1 LLLFAWP
8 HDPHDSIRQPGVQH
22 RSPKAYKCRGWQCR
36 SRATTL
42 LILLVPAGVCTAV
55 LSLDHL
61 DAIRLAEIDKI
72 VPFLPPG
79 ARILDLGAGTGKQAL
94 ELQRRG
100 FDVTAIEIADS
111 NYATQRVF
119 PITDYDGWT
128 IPLADASIDVVFS
141 SNVLEHVAD
150 LARMHAEIRRVLAPG
165 GSCLHVL
172 PTHTWRLWSTLA
184 SYLEAISF
192 FTSSLPR
199 LFPQA
204 TPRAAE
210 LQRLREAWYRT
221 ARHTVGLCLPRR
233 HGERG
238 NVISEL
244 WLFHPRW
251 WRRNFRDNGFAVVG
265 DEPMGLFY
273 TGEVLFG
280 LRLGL
285 AKRERLARVLGSS
298 CHLFRL
304 VPVPRR

>member
-1 LLLFAWP
+1 
-8 HDPHDSIRQPGVQH
+8 
-22 RSPKAYKCRGWQCR
+22 
-36 SRATTL
+36 
-42 LILLVPAGVCTAV
+42 
-55 LSLDHL
+55 
-61 DAIRLAEIDKI
+61 
-72 VPFLPPG
+72 
-79 ARILDLGAGTGKQAL
+79 
-94 ELQRRG
+94 
-100 FDVTAIEIADS
+100 
-111 NYATQRVF
+111 
-119 PITDYDGWT
+119 
-128 IPLADASIDVVFS
+128 
-141 SNVLEHVAD
+141 VLEHVAD

-165 GSCLHVL
+165 GTCLHVL
-172 PTHTWRLWSTLA
+172 PTHSWRLWSTLA

-204 TPRAAE
+204 MPRAAE
-210 LQRLREAWYRT
+210 LQRLRKAWYRT

-251 WRRNFRDNGFAVVG
+251 WRRNFRDNGFAVIG

-280 LRLGL
+280 LRLGRTT
-285 AKRERLARVLGSS
+285 RERLARVLGSS

>member
-1 LLLFAWP
+1 MPEPRDYAA
-8 HDPHDSIRQPGVQH
+8 DPSCSSRCLYLPCYLSITSTPSDWRKSTRLSPSFRLGRAFSTWERGPASRPWNSSAEVSTLPRL
-22 RSPKAYKCRGWQCR
+22 RSPN
-36 SRATTL
+36 
-42 LILLVPAGVCTAV
+42 
-55 LSLDHL
+55 
-61 DAIRLAEIDKI
+61 
-72 VPFLPPG
+72 
-79 ARILDLGAGTGKQAL
+79 
-94 ELQRRG
+94 
-100 FDVTAIEIADS
+100 S

-165 GSCLHVL
+165 GTCLHVL

-192 FTSSLPR
+192 STSSLPR

>member
-1 LLLFAWP
+1 
-8 HDPHDSIRQPGVQH
+8 
-22 RSPKAYKCRGWQCR
+22 
-36 SRATTL
+36 
-42 LILLVPAGVCTAV
+42 
-55 LSLDHL
+55 
-61 DAIRLAEIDKI
+61 
-72 VPFLPPG
+72 
-79 ARILDLGAGTGKQAL
+79 
-94 ELQRRG
+94 
-100 FDVTAIEIADS
+100 
-111 NYATQRVF
+111 
-119 PITDYDGWT
+119 
-128 IPLADASIDVVFS
+128 
-141 SNVLEHVAD
+141 VLEHVAD

-210 LQRLREAWYRT
+210 RQRLREAWYRT

>member
-1 LLLFAWP
+1 MPEPRDYAADPSCSSRCLYLPCYLSITSTPSDWRKSTRLSPSFLLGRAFSTWERGPASRPWNSSAAVSTLL
-8 HDPHDSIRQPGVQH
+8 RL
-22 RSPKAYKCRGWQCR
+22 RSP
-36 SRATTL
+36 T
-42 LILLVPAGVCTAV
+42 
-55 LSLDHL
+55 
-61 DAIRLAEIDKI
+61 
-72 VPFLPPG
+72 
-79 ARILDLGAGTGKQAL
+79 
-94 ELQRRG
+94 
-100 FDVTAIEIADS
+100 S

-128 IPLADASIDVVFS
+128 VPLADASIDVVFS

-192 FTSSLPR
+192 SASSLPR

>member
-1 LLLFAWP
+1 
-8 HDPHDSIRQPGVQH
+8 
-22 RSPKAYKCRGWQCR
+22 
-36 SRATTL
+36 
-42 LILLVPAGVCTAV
+42 
-55 LSLDHL
+55 
-61 DAIRLAEIDKI
+61 
-72 VPFLPPG
+72 
-79 ARILDLGAGTGKQAL
+79 
-94 ELQRRG
+94 
-100 FDVTAIEIADS
+100 
-111 NYATQRVF
+111 
-119 PITDYDGWT
+119 
-128 IPLADASIDVVFS
+128 
-141 SNVLEHVAD
+141 VLEHVAD
-150 LARMHAEIRRVLAPG
+150 LSRMHAEIRRVLAPG
-165 GSCLHVL
+165 GCCLHVL

-192 FTSSLPR
+192 STSSLPG

>member
-1 LLLFAWP
+1 MPEPRDYAADPSCSSRCLNLPCYLSITSTPSDWRKSTRLSRSFLLGRAFSTWERGPASRPWNSSAEVSTLP
-8 HDPHDSIRQPGVQH
+8 RL
-22 RSPKAYKCRGWQCR
+22 RSPN
-36 SRATTL
+36 
-42 LILLVPAGVCTAV
+42 
-55 LSLDHL
+55 
-61 DAIRLAEIDKI
+61 
-72 VPFLPPG
+72 
-79 ARILDLGAGTGKQAL
+79 
-94 ELQRRG
+94 
-100 FDVTAIEIADS
+100 S

-192 FTSSLPR
+192 STSSLPG

>member
-1 LLLFAWP
+1 MF
-8 HDPHDSIRQPGVQH
+8 
-22 RSPKAYKCRGWQCR
+22 
-36 SRATTL
+36 
-42 LILLVPAGVCTAV
+42 VPAV

-100 FDVTAIEIADS
+100 FEVTAIEIAES

-119 PITDYDGWT
+119 PITDYDGRT
-128 IPLADASIDVVFS
+128 IPLTDASVDVVFS
-141 SNVLEHVAD
+141 SNVLEHVSD
-150 LARMHAEIRRVLAPG
+150 LSHVHAEIRRVLAPG
-165 GSCLHVL
+165 GICLHVL

-192 FTSSLPR
+192 FFSSLPR
-199 LFPQA
+199 LLPQT

-210 LQRLREAWYRT
+210 LRRLREAWYRT

-238 NVISEL
+238 NVITEL

-251 WRRNFRDNGFAVVG
+251 WRRNFHDNGFAVVG
-265 DEPMGLFY
+265 DQPMGLFY
-273 TGEVLFG
+273 TGEVLLG
-280 LRLGL
+280 LRLGR
-285 AKRERLARVLGSS
+285 AQRERLARVLGSS

-304 VPVPRR
+304 VPLPQRSS